1 MTKKS
6 KRDELFHLADNVVD
20 TILNMSDEELDAELE
35 REGIAPED
43 AVKAFDSLVD
53 SARMKA
59 GQKSLLRARR
69 ELDADKRSTR
79 NGRPRTAAEA
89 RALVERAAKE
99 LPQMTQAAR
108 NAQSGAMSD
117 GDVFD
122 LLDDLEEL
130 GFSFDGDAET

>member
-6 KRDELFHLADNVVD
+6 KRDELFDLADNVVD

-59 GQKSLLRARR
+59 GQKSLLRARV
-69 ELDADKRSTR
+69 EVDADKRSAR
-79 NGRPRTAAEA
+79 SGRPRSAAEA
-89 RALVERAAKE
+89 LALVERAAKE

-108 NAQSGAMSD
+108 NAKSGAMSD
-117 GDVFD
+117 SDVFD
-122 LLDDLEEL
+122 LLEDLEEL
-130 GFSFDGDAET
+130 GFSFDRDVET

>member
-6 KRDELFHLADNVVD
+6 KRDELFDLADNVVD
-20 TILNMSDEELDAELE
+20 TILNMSDEALDAELE

-43 AVKAFDSLVD
+43 VVKAFDSLVD

-59 GQKSLLRARR
+59 GQKSLLQARE
-69 ELDADKRSTR
+69 ELDADKRSARKGRTR
-79 NGRPRTAAEA
+79 SAAEA

-99 LPQMTQAAR
+99 LPQMTKAAR
-108 NAQSGAMSD
+108 NAQSGEMSD

>member
-6 KRDELFHLADNVVD
+6 KRDELFDLADNVVD
-20 TILNMSDEELDAELE
+20 AILNMSDEELDAELE
-35 REGIAPED
+35 QEGIAAED

-59 GQKSLLRARR
+59 GQKSLLRAR
-69 ELDADKRSTR
+69 EEVDADQRSVR
-79 NGRPRTAAEA
+79 SCRPRSAEEA

-108 NAQSGAMSD
+108 NAKSGAMSD

-130 GFSFDGDAET
+130 GFSFDGDEET

>member
-6 KRDELFHLADNVVD
+6 KRDELFDLADNVVD

-59 GQKSLLRARR
+59 GQKSLLRARE
-69 ELDADKRSTR
+69 ELDADKRSAR
-79 NGRPRTAAEA
+79 SCRPRSAAEA
-89 RALVERAAKE
+89 RALVRRAAKE

>member
-6 KRDELFHLADNVVD
+6 KRDELFDLADNVVD

-59 GQKSLLRARR
+59 GQKSLLRARE
-69 ELDADKRSTR
+69 ELDADKRSVR
-79 NGRPRTAAEA
+79 RCRLRSAAEA

-130 GFSFDGDAET
+130 GFSFDGDVET

>member
-1 MTKKS
+1 MTNRS
-6 KRDELFHLADNVVD
+6 KRDELFDLAENVVD
-20 TILNMSDEELDAELE
+20 SILNMSDEELDSEFE

-59 GQKSLLRARR
+59 GQKSLLRARE
-69 ELDADKRSTR
+69 ELDADKRSAR
-79 NGRPRTAAEA
+79 NSHPRSAAEA
-89 RALVERAAKE
+89 RALVKRAAKE

-108 NAQSGAMSD
+108 NAESSAMSD

-130 GFSFDGDAET
+130 GFSFDRDTET

>member
-6 KRDELFHLADNVVD
+6 KREELFDLTDNVVD
-20 TILNMSDEELDAELE
+20 AILNMSDDELDAELE

-59 GQKSLLRARR
+59 GQKSLLRAR
-69 ELDADKRSTR
+69 EEVDADQRSVR
-79 NGRPRTAAEA
+79 SCRLRSAEEA

-99 LPQMTQAAR
+99 LPQMTKAAR
-108 NAQSGAMSD
+108 NAKSGVMSD

-130 GFSFDGDAET
+130 GFSFDGDEET

>member
-6 KRDELFHLADNVVD
+6 KRDELFDLADNVVD

-59 GQKSLLRARR
+59 GQKSLLRAR
-69 ELDADKRSTR
+69 EKLNADKLSARS
-79 NGRPRTAAEA
+79 GRSRSAAEA

-108 NAQSGAMSD
+108 NAQSGVMSD
-117 GDVFD
+117 DDVFD

-130 GFSFDGDAET
+130 GFSFHGEAET

>member
-6 KRDELFHLADNVVD
+6 KRDELFNLADNVVD

-59 GQKSLLRARR
+59 GQKSLLRARE
-69 ELDADKRSTR
+69 ELDADKRSVR
-79 NGRPRTAAEA
+79 SCRLRSAAEA

-108 NAQSGAMSD
+108 NAESGAMSD